1 MKNCL
6 SGSFA
11 VILFLSL
18 CASLVQAAEV
28 GVKTCVCRKAK
39 TSRFLELHTA
49 FEDGDEK
56 IKQLQSFTIGGPKNE
71 ALCLA
76 AIKTTPECGGKPPE
90 LAAAGPSLK
99 LTAKMINPEM
109 AAIGLK
115 AGDVLQKIDHAPV
128 TSEKDLDKIQD
139 AKKSGSRVDVS
150 LVRKGTTL
158 DLWYAF
164 PKEEQAE

>member
-1 MKNCL
+1 MQNYL
-6 SGSFA
+6 YRSIMA
-11 VILFLSL
+11 VVFLSFVG
-18 CASLVQAAEV
+18 SLACAAEV
-28 GVKTCVCRKAK
+28 GVKSCVCRKAK

-56 IKQLQSFTIGGPKNE
+56 IKQLQSFTISGSKNE

-76 AIKTTPECGGKPPE
+76 AIKTLPECGGKPPE
-90 LAAAGPSLK
+90 VAAAGPTLK
-99 LTAKMINPEM
+99 LTAKLLTPEM

-115 AGDVLQKIDHAPV
+115 AGDILQKIDHAPV

-139 AKKSGSRVDVS
+139 ARKTGSRVDVS
-150 LVRKGTTL
+150 LLRKGTTL

-164 PKEEQAE
+164 PKDAPAE